1 MRMQL
6 FAASSLALALA
17 LSRSPAGFCAEPE
30 AQAEREFHIV
40 GYLPDYRC
48 DTFNPRQ
55 AALVTDLIY
64 MAAEPKDSGE
74 LDLRR
79 VKPQHLALLAKLR
92 KEQGARIHFALG
104 GWGRCSGFPAVA
116 QDAAR
121 RKAFAKNV
129 RDYCRAHEFT
139 GVDLD
144 WEFPKDDTE
153 QADFAELL
161 AELHVGLKEE
171 QRELSIAIAP
181 WQRLPQAAWAH
192 VDRVHLMSYDH
203 EGRHATYAQA
213 QTDIER
219 VLALGIPRGK
229 LLLGLPCYA
238 RHISDKERTLT
249 WLEIVGRYDP
259 PASSDEVAGYSY
271 NGPATIARKTQLAQ
285 SQRLG
290 GVFFWE
296 LGQDTDGARSLVR
309 AARAR
314 AKSAD

>member
-1 MRMQL
+1 MQL
-6 FAASSLALALA
+6 FAAVAFALLLSLA
-17 LSRSPAGFCAEPE
+17 GFAAEPE
-30 AQAEREFHIV
+30 VEAKPEFRIL

-48 DTFNPRQ
+48 EIFNPRQ

-64 MAAEPKDSGE
+64 MAAEPKETGE

-79 VKPQHLALLAKLR
+79 VKPEHLALLAKLR
-92 KEQGARIHFALG
+92 KEQGARVHFALG

-116 QDAAR
+116 QAAER
-121 RKAFAKNV
+121 RKAFTKNV
-129 RDYCRAHEFT
+129 CDYCRAHEFA

-144 WEFPKDDTE
+144 WEFPKDEAE

-161 AELHVGLKEE
+161 AELQAGLKEDG
-171 QRELSIAIAP
+171 RELSIAIAP
-181 WQRLPQAAWAH
+181 WQRLPQGAWAH

-203 EGRHATYAQA
+203 AGRHATYAQA
-213 QTDIER
+213 EKDMER
-219 VLALGIPRGK
+219 VLALGIPREK

-238 RHISDKERTLT
+238 RHTSDKERTLT

-259 PASSDEVAGYSY
+259 PATSDEVAGFYY
-271 NGPATIARKTQLAQ
+271 NGPATIANKTKLAQ
-285 SQRLG
+285 SRRLS

-309 AARAR
+309 AAVKAR
-314 AKSAD
+314 QPADP

>member
-1 MRMQL
+1 MQL
-6 FAASSLALALA
+6 FAVIPIPLFLAVAC
-17 LSRSPAGFCAEPE
+17 LSAKAEPKYE
-30 AQAEREFHIV
+30 GEFRVV

-48 DTFNPRQ
+48 EIFNPRQ
-55 AALVTDLIY
+55 AALVTDVIY
-64 MAAEPKDSGE
+64 MAAEPKESGE

-92 KEQGARIHFALG
+92 KEQGVRTHFALG
-104 GWGRCSGFPAVA
+104 GWGRCSGYPGVA
-116 QDAAR
+116 KNAEA
-121 RKAFAKNV
+121 RKAFTGNV
-129 RDYCRAHEFT
+129 REYCRAHEFA

-144 WEFPKDDTE
+144 WEFPKDEAE
-153 QADFAELL
+153 QRDLAELL
-161 AELHVGLKEE
+161 AELHAGLKED

-181 WQRLPQAAWAH
+181 WQRLPPEAWAH
-192 VDRVHLMSYDH
+192 LDRVHLMAYDH

-213 QTDIER
+213 EKDIER
-219 VLALGIPRGK
+219 VLALGIPREK

-238 RHISDKERTLT
+238 RHTSDKERTLT

-259 PASSDEVAGYSY
+259 PATSDEIAGFFY
-271 NGPATIARKTQLAQ
+271 NGPATIAKKTRLAR

-309 AARAR
+309 AARNSAR
-314 AKSAD
+314 RAD